1 MDLRRTVL
9 AAALAL
15 SASVSGFAADP
26 ASNWTQELDAWRA
39 QHAKHLQEPDGW
51 LTVVGLDWLKPGV
64 NTVGAAADNSAR
76 IEGLG
81 VDHLFVLRNEEGKIR
96 IEPTAQGFPAG
107 LTINGNAAEAKALEL
122 HGKPDLIRYGDFS
135 FFAIARGDGYALR
148 VRNANSDARLH
159 FHGLHW
165 YKPDPAY
172 RITAQWVPYAA
183 PRKVEILS
191 VVNTTSEA
199 QLLGEVHFTLHGQPV
214 VLAPIFYS
222 DDADGLFFVLRDATS
237 KTTTYQASRFLS
249 APLPSHGLKAPGT
262 VELDFNRLE
271 NPPCAFTAF
280 ATCPLPLAQNR
291 LTVAIEAGEQRYHE

>member
-1 MDLRRTVL
+1 MDLRRVVV

-15 SASVSGFAADP
+15 SASVSGLAADP
-26 ASNWTQELDAWRA
+26 ASNWAQDLDAWRA
-39 QHAKHLQEPDGW
+39 QHARQLQEPDGW

-76 IEGLG
+76 VEGVG
-81 VDHLFVLRNEEGKIR
+81 ADHLFVLRNEEGKIR

-107 LTINGNAAEAKALEL
+107 LTINGAAATAKDLEL
-122 HGKPDLIRYGDFS
+122 HGSPEVIRYGNFS

-148 VRNANSDARLH
+148 VRNSEADARQH
-159 FHGLHW
+159 FHGLRW

-172 RITAQWVPYAA
+172 RITAQWVPYDE
-183 PRKVEILS
+183 PRKVEIES

-199 QLLGEVHFTLHGQPV
+199 QLLGEAHFTLHGQPV
-214 VLAPIFYS
+214 VLTPIFS
-222 DDADGLFFVLRDATS
+222 SADAKELFFVLRDATS

-249 APLPSHGLKAPGT
+249 APLPDHGLKEPGT

-291 LTVAIEAGEQRYHE
+291 LTVAIEAGEKRYHE